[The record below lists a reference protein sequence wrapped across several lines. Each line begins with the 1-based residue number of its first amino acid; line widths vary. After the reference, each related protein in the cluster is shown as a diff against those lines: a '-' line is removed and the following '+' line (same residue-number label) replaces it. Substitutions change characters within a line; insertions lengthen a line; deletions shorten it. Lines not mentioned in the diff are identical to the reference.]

1 MDGLHQATSS
11 VLCFAVHLQLGA
23 IPSTDTVRRSRAST
37 VQSSE
42 TTYNKHLG
50 CCTLCLP
57 YVSSILQLYF
67 GGVLVLFDLLVSVC
81 LSVCLYVCICVCQT
95 ITFESLD
102 AGSSYLHMRH
112 ISTVY
117 GLTLYMKVIGSR
129 SRSQEPK
136 ARKFLFPQFET
147 SISNNSLLLKHRA
160 RGGFRHVQHVRP
172 NRGPTKRGPHKSNK
186 NHFCNMV
193 TSQKY

>member
-1 MDGLHQATSS
+1 MTVVSCIIGPFFFTACAVNVQVCQRRMHLFENSGSTMFIVMDGWTASSHYS

-37 VQSSE
+37 DQSSE

-67 GGVLVLFDLLVSVC
+67 GDVLVLFDLLVSVC

-112 ISTVY
+112 ISTHPY
-117 GLTLYMKVIGSR
+117 G
-129 SRSQEPK
+129 Q
-136 ARKFLFPQFET
+136 
-147 SISNNSLLLKHRA
+147 
-160 RGGFRHVQHVRP
+160 VR
-172 NRGPTKRGPHKSNK
+172 R
-186 NHFCNMV
+186 
-193 TSQKY
+193 